1 MRFPLLCESRLELSA
16 WEEFLSLDSFTQHR
30 SEMKTTMREKETI
43 LKSSKFTAY
52 SERMMKSI
60 LPGIDLSQ
68 ILLRDLLWKCSLK
81 MRKPL

>member
-1 MRFPLLCESRLELSA
+1 MRVPLLCESRLERSV

-52 SERMMKSI
+52 AERMMKSDYSTCQG
-60 LPGIDLSQ
+60 LT
-68 ILLRDLLWKCSLK
+68 
-81 MRKPL
+81 